1 MGSRME
7 RKIYAVHDRDLK
19 QFLTELKL
27 LDKVLKG
34 EIKCPECDCVI
45 ALENIGFITFSKG
58 EVKICCDDIE
68 CFYKL
73 RTKYRRKKREEPSE
87 EEIEV
92 VEEMQNPLHESGS
105 GTEEAKMD
113 EA

>member
-1 MGSRME
+1 MVE

-19 QFLTELKL
+19 QFLAELNL
-27 LDKVLKG
+27 LDKVLKR
-34 EIKCPECDCVI
+34 EIKCPECDRVI
-45 ALENIGFITFSKG
+45 TLENIGFITFSKG

-73 RTKYRRKKREEPSE
+73 RTKSRKKKKGEAAEAE
-87 EEIEV
+87 LEA
-92 VEEMQNPLHESGS
+92 VEETRNQPYESGS
-105 GTEEAKMD
+105 SEEEAKMD